1 MKTFLENRHLKNYNT
16 CVRHTKRDKWIYIE
30 QASHNRVFLSPN
42 RINNRNIKTDIFQ
55 KSISRIHP

>member
-30 QASHNRVFLSPN
+30 QASHNRVFLELIIVTSKQTSFRNPFLEFIPN
-42 RINNRNIKTDIFQ
+42 
-55 KSISRIHP
+55 S

>member
-30 QASHNRVFLSPN
+30 QTSHNRIFLELIIVTSKQTSFRNPFLEFIPN
-42 RINNRNIKTDIFQ
+42 F
-55 KSISRIHP
+55 